1 MGRPLRPRAL
11 RRLPIQQIRAV
22 LAREMRLDPAIVR
35 ALLKDPRRGVR
46 GLAIQWQRRDTQRAS
61 EAARLESLFTVEAEY
76 RTLGY
81 GVIAGVDEVGVAP
94 LAGPVIAAA
103 VILPEAFHLPELNDS
118 KQLTADQRA
127 AMYETIGRDA
137 LAISIGDASVEEI
150 DQLNIL
156 QATRLAHK
164 RAIEGLTQRPDL
176 VLIDGRYAA
185 AVPIP
190 QLVLV
195 DGDARCAAI
204 AAASI
209 VAKVTR
215 DRLMVKLGDQYPQYG
230 FARHKGYGT
239 RDHIQAIRQFGIT
252 GVHRRSFA
260 RFRGVQELLA
270 IESP

>member
-1 MGRPLRPRAL
+1 MANRLRL
-11 RRLPIQQIRAV
+11 RVLQDLPVYQIRAELERRDRV
-22 LAREMRLDPAIVR
+22 HPIILR
-35 ALLKDPRRGVR
+35 ALQKDPRTGVR
-46 GLAIQWQRRDTQRAS
+46 GLVMQWRARQMRRAR

-81 GVIAGVDEVGVAP
+81 QRIAGVDEVGVAP

-103 VILPEAFHLPELNDS
+103 VVLPLAFHLPELNDS
-118 KQLTADQRA
+118 KQLTAEQRET
-127 AMYETIGRDA
+127 MYEVITREA
-137 LAISIGDASVEEI
+137 LAISIGEASVEEI
-150 DQLNIL
+150 DRLNVL

-164 RAIEGLTQRPDL
+164 RAIEGLRQRPDL
-176 VLIDGRYAA
+176 VLIDGRFAA
-185 AVPIP
+185 SVPIP

-215 DRLMVKLGDQYPQYG
+215 DRLMTKLANQYPQYG

-239 RDHIQAIRQFGIT
+239 RAHVEAIRQFGIT

-260 RFRGVQELLA
+260 RLRAVQELLA
-270 IESP
+270 IELP